1 MFIPAKKKIFSTLSA
16 IVAAALFVGTPV
28 GLFGAPAAKV
38 LKDLKSLPAFNP
50 AAPKPYG
57 ATPTEPQVQ
66 WQRMEFYAFTHFGL
80 NTFTG
85 REWGYGDESE
95 SLFNPTKFN
104 ADAIVKTFK
113 EGGMTGMIY
122 TAKHHDGWCSWP
134 TKTTEHSIKKSPWK
148 NGKGDVVKEFADACK
163 KYGIKFG
170 TYLSPWDRNHAEYGR
185 PGYIK
190 AYYGQIEELLTN
202 YGDIFEIWFD
212 GANGG
217 DGYYGGAR
225 EQRNTPGGADKYYNF
240 EQIVKNIRKMQPN
253 CIIWGASHYGDAR
266 WGGSERGNVGYPHWH
281 TVGEENPEKTA
292 SQHPA
297 ECKDNCRYI
306 VSAHGV
312 HGGDRWV
319 PAEGDTPINNSGWF
333 WHQGGR
339 PKSPEQLM
347 QVWFNSVGRGANL
360 ILNLAPDKT
369 GTLDPA
375 DVKAL
380 MDFKKLRDELYK
392 KDFALGA
399 KKFDASN
406 VRKKNE
412 KLFGPQ
418 NLTDGDP
425 DTFWATDDKKTEA
438 SVKIELPKPATFD
451 VVRVRE
457 EIRLGQR
464 VQRWALDALVGKKW
478 KEVVSGSTIGAQ
490 AMLVLPE
497 KVTTNRVRL
506 RILESDAS
514 PCISELSLFKLPD
527 GLNLQKATAS
537 VQLTAGIPK
546 TGWKIVSAPAGTTAK
561 NAIDGDP
568 KTFWHTHAKTELR
581 PPQSF
586 TVDMGKTHKIRAFTY
601 LPRQDGVFH
610 GMTDRYKFEVS
621 ADGKKWKTVA
631 EGEFGNLRANP
642 IEQTIAF
649 DSPQTARY
657 FRFTGT
663 HALEKNHVS
672 AAEIG
677 VLPAD

>member
-1 MFIPAKKKIFSTLSA
+1 MFITLKKILRSAALATFAVSA
-16 IVAAALFVGTPV
+16 IGATSEIFA
-28 GLFGAPAAKV
+28 APAGKNAR
-38 LKDLKSLPAFNP
+38 KSLPAFAA

-95 SLFNPTKFN
+95 SLFNPTNFN
-104 ADAIVKTFK
+104 ADEIVKTFK

-148 NGKGDVVKEFADACK
+148 NGKGDVVKEFATACK

-170 TYLSPWDRNHAEYGR
+170 TYLSPWDRNHPEYGR
-185 PGYIK
+185 EGYIK

-225 EQRNTPGGADKYYNF
+225 ERRNTPGGADKYYNF
-240 EQIVKNIRKMQPN
+240 EKIVKNIRKMQPD

-266 WGGSERGNVGYPHWH
+266 WGGSERGNVGYPHWN
-281 TVGEENPEKTA
+281 TVGSSNPEKMNA
-292 SQHPA
+292 RHPA
-297 ECKDNCRYI
+297 TCKENCRFV

-312 HGGDRWV
+312 RGGDRWV
-319 PAEGDTPINNSGWF
+319 PAEGDTPINHSGWF
-333 WHQGGR
+333 WHQGGN

-347 QVWFNSVGRGANL
+347 QVWFDCVGRGANL

-369 GTLDPA
+369 GRLDPK

-380 MDFKKLRDELYK
+380 LEFKKLRDTLYK
-392 KDFALGA
+392 KDFARGG
-399 KKFDASN
+399 KTESRT
-406 VRKKNE
+406 VRKN
-412 KLFGPQ
+412 LSMFGPQ
-418 NLTDGDP
+418 ALTDGDP
-425 DTFWATDDKKTEA
+425 DTFWTTDDKTTSAEA
-438 SVKIELPKPATFD
+438 IVTLPQKATFD

-464 VQRWALDALVGKKW
+464 VDAWALDAEIGGKWQEVLVGQ
-478 KEVVSGSTIGAQ
+478 TIGAQ
-490 AMLVLPE
+490 AMLVLP
-497 KVTTNRVRL
+497 KPVTTQRVRL
-506 RILESDAS
+506 RITESAAC
-514 PCISELSLFKLPD
+514 PCISELSLFKLPA
-527 GLNLQKATAS
+527 GLNLKKTELPLMTPGVSKA
-537 VQLTAGIPK
+537 K
-546 TGWKIVSAPAGTTAK
+546 WKIVSAPAGTNGAA
-561 NAIDGDP
+561 AIDGKP
-568 KTFWHTHAKTELR
+568 ETFWHTHMKQELR
-581 PPQSF
+581 PPQSLV
-586 TVDMGKTHKIRAFTY
+586 VDMGETHKLRAFTY
-601 LPRQDGVFH
+601 LPRQDGVFA
-610 GMTDRYKFEVS
+610 GMTDRYKFELS
-621 ADGKKWKTVA
+621 MDGKKWKQVA

-649 DSPQTARY
+649 PPESARY

-663 HALEKNHVS
+663 RALEKNHVS

-677 VLPAD
+677 VLEAK